1 MKDGP
6 TDNRSIINKDL
17 ELVPVGELKLH
28 PRNPRRGD
36 VGLIQES
43 ILANG
48 FYGAVVA
55 QKSTGYVLAGNHRL
69 KAAIEAGM
77 EKVPVIWVDVDDE
90 RAVRILLADNR
101 TSDIAGYDDRQ
112 LAELLKE
119 LNALPDR
126 LLGTGYDSDALDA
139 LLRELG
145 EPDEPVTPDP
155 GAQIDKAEE
164 LLAKWDV
171 KRGQMWLVGD
181 HRLLCGDSTNAE
193 DVKRLMDGQ
202 KAALF
207 ATDPPYLVSY
217 DGMNHPSSWEDQ
229 QKVKR
234 GLRRDKNKDWRDSYG
249 KTWDDADQGEKLY
262 DGFVKAAVEIAIG
275 DTAPWYC
282 WHAQRNQAMLE
293 RVWERYGAFWH
304 QTIVW
309 VKTCPV
315 LGYSYYM
322 NKSESCAFGWVRGH
336 EPPRVADDF
345 PPNVWEFPNRGEGH
359 DDIEH
364 PTVKPVGVFQIPM
377 LQHTKR
383 GEMCYEP
390 FAGSGTQL
398 VAAEQ
403 LGRVC
408 YGIEI
413 EPKYVAVALE
423 RMAGMGLKTEL
434 EGAPKPK
441 VKRSGRKR

>member
-1 MKDGP
+1 MA
-6 TDNRSIINKDL
+6 TQI
-17 ELVPVGELKLH
+17 ELVPLDRLKLH
-28 PRNPRRGD
+28 PRNPRLAD
-36 VGLIQES
+36 VEAIRES
-43 ILANG
+43 VRENG
-48 FYGAVVA
+48 WYGCIVA
-55 QKSTGYVLAGNHRL
+55 QRSSGFILAGNGRYR
-69 KAAIEAGM
+69 AAVAEGLA
-77 EKVPVIWVDVDDE
+77 EVPVYWVDCDDE

-119 LNALPDR
+119 LNALPGQ
-126 LLGTGYDSDALDA
+126 LLGTGYDGEALDA

-145 EPDEPVTPDP
+145 EPEEPVVPDP
-155 GAQIDKAEE
+155 GAQIDRAEE
-164 LLAKWDV
+164 LLAKWKV
-171 KRGQMWLVGD
+171 ERGQLWLIGD
-181 HRLLCGDSTNAE
+181 HRLLCGDSTNAD

-202 KAALF
+202 RAALF

-229 QKVKR
+229 QKVRR
-234 GLRRDKNKDWRDSYG
+234 GQKKDKNKDWRDSYG
-249 KTWDDADQGEKLY
+249 KTWDDAGQGEELY
-262 DGFVKAAVEIAIG
+262 DGFIKAAVEIAIEEN
-275 DTAPWYC
+275 APWYC

-293 RVWERYGAFWH
+293 RVWNRFGAFWH

-336 EPPRVADDF
+336 EPPRVAGDF

-383 GEMCYEP
+383 GELCYEP
-390 FAGSGTQL
+390 FCGSGTQL

-408 YGIEI
+408 YALEI

-423 RMAGMGLKTEL
+423 RMAGMGLTPRL
-434 EGAPKPK
+434 DEGVKPARRK
-441 VKRSGRKR
+441 KAKR